1 MVEEPTYVEPVVEE
15 HTYEEVVVVDPEPV
29 VEPTPVV
36 EVVEE
41 HIVNDV
47 EEEVVYYDP
56 KPSTLPPTQEPSD
69 YVEAEVE
76 PEVVEP
82 DYLPEPPYIAPPPPT
97 IAEPETS
104 PNWLVDWVDALA
116 ETPSPAL
123 PKPDVLT
130 ADPNPKPAYGIST
143 SYTRK
148 WGKSSYTKPTVKPYT
163 IPSYKPVK
171 YTPKAYTK
179 PTLSYTRPEPKV
191 VEPEPE
197 SEESEPEVVEEKR
210 EGSRISNVLK
220 DLGVKVKR
228 DSSSVVRTKR
238 RTYSGYDSDNDKY
251 LKTYHN
257 RYSGTKTKPHSHM
270 SCLQRMM
277 AKFSRYNTAV
287 RKRRQ

>member
-1 MVEEPTYVEPVVEE
+1 MVEEPTYEEVVEE
-15 HTYEEVVVVDPEPV
+15 PAPVEVVVVEPEYP
-29 VEPTPVV
+29 V

-56 KPSTLPPTQEPSD
+56 EPSNVLPTEEPSD
-69 YVEAEVE
+69 YVEAVDE

-82 DYLPEPPYIAPPPPT
+82 DYVPEPPVIAPPPPT
-97 IAEPETS
+97 YASPEAS
-104 PNWLVDWVDALA
+104 PVWLTDWIDALA
-116 ETPSPAL
+116 EKPSPAL

-130 ADPNPKPAYGIST
+130 ANPNPKPAYGIEK

-148 WGKSSYTKPTVKPYT
+148 WGKSAYTKPAVKPYT
-163 IPSYKPVK
+163 MPTYKPVK
-171 YTPKAYTK
+171 YVPKAYTK
-179 PTLSYTRPEPKV
+179 PNLSYTRPEPKV
-191 VEPEPE
+191 VEPESETESE
-197 SEESEPEVVEEKR
+197 SEEEVEEKR

-220 DLGVKVKR
+220 DLGMKVTSQKKDR
-228 DSSSVVRTKR
+228 KKNR
-238 RTYSGYDSDNDKY
+238 RTYSGYDSDNNKY

-277 AKFSRYNTAV
+277 SKFSRYNTAV
-287 RKRRQ
+287 RKRRN